1 MDEIKN
7 FILANWQLIA
17 SVILFI
23 IATVISLIRAH
34 KKGYNLSDVLAGL
47 ITEELPNWIAEV
59 EGTGTGEQKKVK
71 VLNYALSFASKKLG
85 RQLSEQE
92 VSLITTYVTGQIEK
106 ILATPQKKEVQVAS
120 KGGKRNAT
128 KYR

>member
-1 MDEIKN
+1 MVQELKEF
-7 FILANWQLIA
+7 FINNWQLIA
-17 SVILFI
+17 SAVLFI
-23 IATVISLIRAH
+23 TATVIGIIQKT
-34 KKGYNLSDVLAGL
+34 KKGYNLSDVLVGL
-47 ITEELPNWIAEV
+47 ITEELPNWISMA

-92 VSLITTYVTGQIEK
+92 VSLITTYTTEQIEK
-106 ILATPQKKEVQVAS
+106 ILNTPQKKNAEQLNQ
-120 KGGKRNAT
+120 GGKKHV